1 MRKGGGEAVY
11 GGVVPCRWLGCAV
24 FAVVELGEGDSED
37 ETSVL
42 FYVWWGMEERMRGR
56 SGGGSGVLRGVRG
69 RAFGGRESVR
79 AVEYVR
85 SGVRYS
91 KSA

>member
-1 MRKGGGEAVY
+1 
-11 GGVVPCRWLGCAV
+11 
-24 FAVVELGEGDSED
+24 
-37 ETSVL
+37 
-42 FYVWWGMEERMRGR
+42 MRGR

-69 RAFGGRESVR
+69 RAFGGSESVR

-91 KSA
+91 KSARVAIVYKESERDFTDPSKRKGKIDVNWSVCLTIERANAV